1 MMKRA
6 RRSDV
11 ISPRKQPRP
20 MVTARRRRSIGGAI
34 DTRKEGING
43 STAAAAVEEKPQ
55 RAKTPSSDV
64 RRPTPSSDVRRPTP
78 SSDVRRSTPS
88 SDVRRPTPS
97 SDVRRPTQRTKTP
110 SSDERRQRE
119 SRSQRHK
126 KVKSH
131 RLLCLFLQKAYSL
144 ALTNALLL
152 QLPNASKS
160 SIGVTGNPVFKL
172 YLTIS

>member
-43 STAAAAVEEKPQ
+43 STAAAAVEEKLQ

-64 RRPTPSSDVRRPTP
+64 RRSTPSNDVRRPTP
-78 SSDVRRSTPS
+78 SSDVRRS
-88 SDVRRPTPS
+88 
-97 SDVRRPTQRTKTP
+97 TQRTKTP

-126 KVKSH
+126 KVKSP
-131 RLLCLFLQKAYSL
+131 RSLCLFLQKAYSL
-144 ALTNALLL
+144 SLTNALLL

-160 SIGVTGNPVFKL
+160 SIGVTGNLVFKL
-172 YLTIS
+172 